1 MSQLHIERRG
11 SLAVVRLNR
20 AEKRNALSFDLLA
33 ELKRAAREL
42 GKDRGLRGVMLCG
55 AGPAFCAG
63 IDLGE
68 LGNPRNRALAFWE
81 LIRPGRSLFQQAMLA
96 WRELPVP
103 VIAALRGSCFGAGL
117 QLALAA
123 DLRVAAPDTQLSIM
137 EARWGL
143 VPDMGL
149 STTLRGLLRADV
161 VRELTY
167 SARQVAAEEAHAL
180 GLLSRIAEDPEQA
193 ALDWLE
199 AFAQRSPDALLAA
212 KRVLNA
218 SLERR
223 PARALAMEKR
233 WQLKLLLGRNRSIAV
248 QREREQVASEYAPRQ
263 FDH

>member
-1 MSQLHIERRG
+1 MSPLQIERRG
-11 SLAVVRLNR
+11 ALAVVRLNR
-20 AEKRNALSFDLLA
+20 PDKRNALSFALLG

-42 GKDRGLRGVMLCG
+42 AADRSLRGVMLCG

-63 IDLGE
+63 IDLTE
-68 LGNPRNRALAFWE
+68 LGHPRNRLFAFWE

-103 VIAALRGSCFGAGL
+103 VVAALRGPCFGAGL

-123 DLRVAAPDTQLSIM
+123 DLRVAAPDAQLSVM

-161 VRELTY
+161 VRELTF
-167 SARQVAAEEAHAL
+167 SARMVAAEEAQAL

-193 ALDWLE
+193 ALDWLGE
-199 AFAQRSPDALLAA
+199 FARRSPDALLAA

-223 PARALAMEKR
+223 PTRALAIEKR
-233 WQLKLLLGRNRSIAV
+233 WQLKLLLGRNRPVAV
-248 QREREQVASEYAPRQ
+248 GRERGESNRDYAPRQ
-263 FDH
+263 FGG

>member
-11 SLAVVRLNR
+11 TLAVVRLNR
-20 AEKRNALSFDLLA
+20 ADKRNALSFGLLA

-42 GKDRGLRGVMLCG
+42 GQDRSLRGVMLCG

-68 LGNPRNRALAFWE
+68 LGNPRNRLFAFWE

-96 WRELPVP
+96 WRELPMP
-103 VIAALRGSCFGAGL
+103 VIAALRGPCFGAGL

-123 DLRVAAPDTQLSIM
+123 DLRVAAPDAQLSIM

-149 STTLRGLLRADV
+149 SSTLRGLLRADM
-161 VRELTY
+161 VRELTF
-167 SARQVAAEEAHAL
+167 SARQVAAAEACQL
-180 GLLSRIAEDPEQA
+180 GLVSRIADDPEQV
-193 ALDWLE
+193 ALDWLGE
-199 AFAQRSPDALLAA
+199 FARRSPDALLAA

-223 PARALAMEKR
+223 PARALAIEKR
-233 WQLKLLLGRNRSIAV
+233 WQLKLLLGRNRGIAV
-248 QREREQVASEYAPRQ
+248 RREHGEEHRDYTPRQ
-263 FDH
+263 FGG

>member
-1 MSQLHIERRG
+1 MSQLQIERRG
-11 SLAVVRLNR
+11 TLALVRLNR
-20 AEKRNALSFDLLA
+20 PDKRNALSFSLLG
-33 ELKRAAREL
+33 ELKRAARDL
-42 GKDRGLRGVMLCG
+42 GADRSLRGVMLCG

-68 LGNPRNRALAFWE
+68 LGNPRNRLFAFWE

-103 VIAALRGSCFGAGL
+103 VVAAIRGPCFGAGL

-123 DLRVAAPDTQLSIM
+123 DLRVAAPDAQLSVM

-161 VRELTY
+161 VRELTF
-167 SARQVAAEEAHAL
+167 SARQVGADEACAL
-180 GLLSRIAEDPEQA
+180 GLVSRVAADPEQS
-193 ALDWLE
+193 ALDWLGE
-199 AFAQRSPDALLAA
+199 FSRRSPDALLAA

-218 SLERR
+218 SIERS
-223 PARALAMEKR
+223 PARALAIEKR
-233 WQLKLLLGRNRSIAV
+233 WQLRLLLGRNRPIAV
-248 QREREQVASEYAPRQ
+248 QRERADAEREYAPRQ
-263 FDH
+263 YRG